1 MRHAI
6 TMKGASFRLALL
18 AVLLAPSAGCNPAS
32 GGERTAPVVL
42 APEALAELSRGPL
55 VFRGAV
61 EIGSSGGRIGGLS
74 GLVVLDCGAR
84 FVAVSDVG
92 RVVTGRLIY
101 DGAGHLEDIRDLNVQ
116 PIVDVGGRPVDGRR
130 RDAEALG
137 RLADGRWVVGFERAH
152 RIETYPAADDGPGQ
166 PEGAGMVPPGS
177 EGLPANSG
185 LETVTVL
192 PDGRL
197 LAIAEGPE
205 NGRPERDGWIGGGDG
220 WERFTYLA
228 TPGYRPTD
236 AAVLPDGDLLVL
248 ERYFSLF
255 GGLDARV
262 VRVAS
267 AALVAGARVAGVAV
281 GTIAAPLPVSNYE
294 GLAAVRTPDG
304 ETLVFVLSDDNF
316 SNALST
322 YLIVFALRP

>member
-1 MRHAI
+1 
-6 TMKGASFRLALL
+6 
-18 AVLLAPSAGCNPAS
+18 
-32 GGERTAPVVL
+32 
-42 APEALAELSRGPL
+42 
-55 VFRGAV
+55 
-61 EIGSSGGRIGGLS
+61 
-74 GLVVLDCGAR
+74 
-84 FVAVSDVG
+84 
-92 RVVTGRLIY
+92 
-101 DGAGHLEDIRDLNVQ
+101 
-116 PIVDVGGRPVDGRR
+116 
-130 RDAEALG
+130 
-137 RLADGRWVVGFERAH
+137 
-152 RIETYPAADDGPGQ
+152 
-166 PEGAGMVPPGS
+166 
-177 EGLPANSG
+177 
-185 LETVTVL
+185 L